1 MQKKEPKGYRLWQI
15 SDFAFNASDSEIF
28 NDPRVNR
35 WEYSWEY
42 TTGKN
47 EVKEEHID
55 AGRIHKQG
63 EIEFF
68 NPVPRSVIWKLFK
81 WEVHCEPVRY
91 QKAHKGYINNPEK
104 EGWIEHKCFG
114 PKFKPGQGSRTDI
127 HAAMEDIKQGAK
139 MKDILFN
146 HPSVFFKYPKGVAVA
161 METVDDEP
169 EVCIGRKQAIVYW
182 GNSGTAK
189 SHQAECKEGKGN
201 VYRVSKEMY
210 LSKFWLKY
218 QGQKVL
224 LLDDFNGSWMTFESF
239 KGLLDLK
246 PSVLNVKGTD
256 KWCRWEKV
264 YITSNEHPQNWWKNK
279 MGDPL
284 ALAALKERC
293 KGGVHHITEKIVCG
307 CFQHKGRSRKL
318 ISNTKGFYQLFL
330 DDVPGGPEG
339 WDDGLWKNQ
348 A

>member
-1 MQKKEPKGYRLWQI
+1 MTSSEPKGYRRWAI
-15 SDFAFNASDSEIF
+15 TDFGFNASDTEIF
-28 NDPRVNR
+28 NDPKVNQWSYG
-35 WEYSWEY
+35 WEF
-42 TTGKN
+42 TQDG
-47 EVKEEHID
+47 VL
-55 AGRIHKQG
+55 HKQG
-63 EIEFF
+63 RLVLF
-68 NPVPRSVIWKLFK
+68 NPTPRSTVQKIFK
-81 WEVHCEPVRY
+81 DDTLHCEMEKY
-91 QKAHKGYINNPEK
+91 EQKHKEYIVKDGEVK
-104 EGWIEHKCFG
+104 SFG
-114 PKFKPGQGSRTDI
+114 PKHAPGQGSRTDI
-127 HAAMEDIKQGAK
+127 HAAMEDIKQGAT
-139 MKDILFN
+139 MKDILIN

-293 KGGVHHITEKIVCG
+293 KGGVYHITEKIVCG

-339 WDDGLWKNQ
+339 WDDGLWRNQ